1 MMKTKQLISVAMIV
15 LALGGVLTL
24 WTTDAQAQ
32 STLPESCLA
41 RLDFYYAC
49 QNSDW
54 RPDNS
59 LDKGVA
65 TTETAVTLAEFV
77 SLYTGHPVSWIPD
90 VTDLCT
96 SRMDYFYACR
106 NGWQPGR

>member
-1 MMKTKQLISVAMIV
+1 MKTKQLISVAMIV
-15 LALGGVLTL
+15 IALWGVLAL

-32 STLPESCLA
+32 TALPESCLA

-49 QNSDW
+49 KNSDW
-54 RPDNS
+54 RPDDS
-59 LDKGVA
+59 LDEGAVA
-65 TTETAVTLAEFV
+65 EETALTLSKFIA
-77 SLYTGHPVSWIPD
+77 LYSGRLGGWTPD
-90 VTDLCT
+90 TTDICT